1 MKHVKKQISLL
12 LLFLV
17 LIFNTGFSS
26 FPFSFW
32 KKSGPTFVYSC
43 GSASV
48 YTDGAY
54 TVCDYT
60 AGGSDSFQV
69 ISGTEDIDVFVVAG
83 GGSGGGG
90 YYGGG
95 GGGGGMCEQT
105 ARSMTAGT
113 YTVTVGNGGA
123 AVTGDE
129 VIGLDGQDSV
139 FDTITA
145 VKGGYGGAYL
155 NTVGRPGGPGGS
167 GGGGG
172 SNVPGAGGA
181 TTQSNSGGA
190 TCYGFAGGN
199 ASNNAGG
206 GGGGAGGAGT
216 NATVGAQTAGGIGL
230 ARSVTG
236 SSVTYAA
243 GGRGGHS
250 SNSGV
255 NNGTVNTGS
264 GGDAASAGGGTSGS
278 GGRGRVVIR
287 IPN

>member
-1 MKHVKKQISLL
+1 MKNFKRHSLIAAL
-12 LLFLV
+12 LIVTVF
-17 LIFNTGFSS
+17 TSGFT

-32 KKSGPTFVYSC
+32 RKSGSDFFYSC

-60 AGGSDSFQV
+60 AGGSDTFTVS
-69 ISGTEDIDVFVVAG
+69 SGTEDIEVFVVAG

-90 YYGGG
+90 YFSGGG
-95 GGGGGMCEQT
+95 GGGGLCEQSGRT
-105 ARSMTAGT
+105 MTAGS

-145 VKGGYGGAYL
+145 IKGGYGGAYL
-155 NTVGRPGGPGGS
+155 DTVGRPGGPGGS

-172 SNVPGAGGA
+172 SNPPGAGGA

-190 TCYGFAGGN
+190 TCYGFAGGS
-199 ASNNAGG
+199 ASVNAGG
-206 GGGGAGGAGT
+206 GGGGAGSAGT
-216 NATVGAQTAGGIGL
+216 NATVGAQTAGGTGL
-230 ARSVTG
+230 SRSVTG

-264 GGDAASAGGGTSGS
+264 GGDAASVGGGTSGN
-278 GGRGRVVIR
+278 GGRGRVVLR